1 MLKKYSYL
9 TILVFVCV
17 VSLAWISGCGGGGSN
32 CGGDNDGVP
41 TIIDDDEDLNTYWV
55 ARLGVSELNQ
65 LTGPDPGHSTLV
77 QAFFTDFTDYMVQL
91 ADITYYSNSCFAYTS
106 RPVEFGTK
114 KKLGVNKVT
123 FGGLVGGQLE
133 LTASG
138 DPPTIAPQIYPGSA
152 FLEDSITISVASDD
166 GLTDFP
172 SFADQIAA
180 PEMPVVTQLGDKSN
194 PDMGSGP
201 SIDISID
208 RTEPLVVKW
217 EAGAGDYI
225 EVKIIPGSGSDT
237 KHLKVRCITFDDGCL
252 EIPAAAIQYLVPD
265 LATNF
270 QFMIERHN
278 FVLHSIKDGDATK
291 AAAKIDASS
300 ILEGTVLR

>member
-9 TILVFVCV
+9 IILVFVCV
-17 VSLAWISGCGGGGSN
+17 VSLAWISGCGGGDSN

-65 LTGPDPGHSTLV
+65 LTGPEPGHSSLV
-77 QAFFTDFTDYMVQL
+77 QAFFSDFTDFMVQL
-91 ADITYYSNSCFAYTS
+91 ADRDYYTNSCFAYTS
-106 RPVEFGTK
+106 RQVTSGTIET
-114 KKLGVNKVT
+114 LGVNMVT
-123 FGGLVGGQLE
+123 FEGLVGGQLD
-133 LTASG
+133 LMASG
-138 DPPTIAPQIYPGSA
+138 DPPKIDPRLYPGSA
-152 FLEDSITISVASDD
+152 FLEDSITISVASSD

-172 SFADQIAA
+172 SFTELIAA
-180 PEMPVVTQLGDKSN
+180 PEMPVVTQLGDKIN

-201 SIDISID
+201 SIGISID
-208 RTEPLVVKW
+208 RIEPLVVKW

-225 EVKIIPGSGSDT
+225 DVKIIPGSGSDT
-237 KHLKVRCITFDDGCL
+237 KHLKVRCVTYDDGCL

-270 QFMIERHN
+270 QFKIERHN

-291 AAAKIDASS
+291 AAALIDVSS